1 MLDKDQLRNKLQ
13 DGVEGAKRFNAKPP
27 VWLYF
32 VLFIVIVIGA
42 QLLRHL

>member
-1 MLDKDQLRNKLQ
+1 MLDKDQIKDKLQ
-13 DGVEGAKRFNAKPP
+13 QGVDGAKRFNAKPP

-32 VLFIVIVIGA
+32 VLFIVIVFGA